1 MSACFSCR
9 DTVMDQVGSPV
20 GWVLVVVSI
29 RINQGKRCMRHVQE
43 SSVHGVKVAL
53 SRSSHKQR

>member
-29 RINQGKRCMRHVQE
+29 RINQGKRFMRHSPGKFCAWSE
-43 SSVHGVKVAL
+43 SCPLTVES
-53 SRSSHKQR
+53 